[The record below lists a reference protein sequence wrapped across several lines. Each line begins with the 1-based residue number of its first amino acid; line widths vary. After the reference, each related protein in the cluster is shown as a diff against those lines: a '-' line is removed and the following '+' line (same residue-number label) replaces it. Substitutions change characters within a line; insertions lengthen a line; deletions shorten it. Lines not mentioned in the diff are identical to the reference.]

1 MKELEY
7 LKIRGARENNLK
19 NVDVDI
25 PKRKIT
31 VFTGV
36 SGSGKSSLV
45 FETIANE
52 SQRQLNETFSA
63 FVRGFLPKYKA
74 PLVDSL
80 ENLST
85 SVVINQKRLGGNSRS
100 TLGTI
105 TDINPILRVLYSR
118 IGEPSIG
125 SANLFS
131 FNDKEGMCEEC
142 QGIGRKVEVKVETL
156 IDETLSLAEGAI
168 IFPPIKNTE
177 WYLKSYLESGL
188 FDVNKKVSDYS
199 IEERELLLYGADF
212 KVKVAGMNTSYEGV
226 VTKFNRLYLTKEGEL
241 SDRAKKMISEHSHE
255 AVCSECQGQRLSQ
268 RSLSVK
274 VADYSIADLQ
284 SFQLNELLRVLE
296 TIEQPEAST
305 LLQSLVEKITHL
317 VDIGLGYL
325 SLDRETA
332 TLSGGESQRVK
343 MVKHLNNSL
352 VDLLY
357 IFDEPSIG
365 LHPRDVHRLNELL
378 IKLRDKGNTVLVIE
392 HDPDVIKIADYV
404 IEIGPQAGKHGGQIM
419 FKGTYEELLKSDTL
433 TGLYLSQKVQINPIP
448 RKTIG
453 IYEGKKTTTHN
464 LKNISLRVP
473 EQTLTLVT
481 GVAGSGKSTLVKS
494 SFLTEFPET
503 IVIDQAAAQT
513 NSRSNPATYIGI
525 MDKIRSLF
533 GKGNQVSPALFSYNS
548 KGACET
554 CKGQG
559 YIETNL
565 AFMEAVKTECPDCEG
580 RRFKPEVF
588 TYLYKGKTIDEVL
601 NLTVEDALKFFDD
614 ASIQK
619 KLWAMSHV
627 GLDYLTIGQRMSTLS
642 GGECQRM
649 KLASEFYKKGSIY
662 LLDEPSTGLH
672 LSDIAQIMQIMN
684 YLVNQGNTV
693 IVIEHHVDI
702 IRQAD
707 WIVDIGPDG
716 GDKGGNIVFE
726 GTPEQI
732 VLAQASLTGQY
743 IK

>member
-1 MKELEY
+1 MTEY
-7 LKIRGARENNLK
+7 LRIRGARENNLK

-45 FETIANE
+45 FETIASE

-63 FVRGFLPKYKA
+63 FVRGFLPKYKE

-85 SVVINQKRLGGNSRS
+85 SVVIDQKRLGGNSRS

-118 IGEPSIG
+118 IGKPSIG
-125 SANLFS
+125 SANFFS

-142 QGIGRKVEVKVETL
+142 QGIGRKVEVNINKL
-156 IDETLSLAEGAI
+156 IDENLSLAEGAI
-168 IFPPIKNTE
+168 IFPPVKNTE
-177 WYLKSYLESGL
+177 WYMKSYLESGL
-188 FDVNKKVSDYS
+188 FDKNKKVSDYS
-199 IEERELLLYGADF
+199 KEERELLLYGSDL
-212 KVKVAGMNTSYEGV
+212 KVKIDGMNTSYEGL
-226 VTKFNRLYLTKEGEL
+226 VTKFNRLYLLKEGEL
-241 SDRAKKMISEHSHE
+241 SARAQKVLNEFSHE
-255 AVCSECQGQRLSQ
+255 ATCPKCLGQRLSE
-268 RSLSVK
+268 RALSVK
-274 VADYSIADLQ
+274 ISGYSMADLLKLQ
-284 SFQLNELLRVLE
+284 FDELKGV
-296 TIEQPEAST
+296 IEQIQQPEASNLFES
-305 LLQSLVEKITHL
+305 LLEKVNHL
-317 VDIGLGYL
+317 IDIGLGYL

-378 IKLRDKGNTVLVIE
+378 VKLRDKGNTVIVIE
-392 HDPDVIKIADYV
+392 HDPDVIKIADHI
-404 IEIGPQAGKHGGQIM
+404 IEVGPHAGKHGGQIM
-419 FKGTYEELLKSDTL
+419 FTGTYQELLRSKTL
-433 TGLYLSQKVQINPIP
+433 TGRYLSQQTELNAAPRASINF
-448 RKTIG
+448 
-453 IYEGKKTTTHN
+453 YEGQAATTHN

-473 EQTLTLVT
+473 KKTLTLIT

-494 SFLTEFPET
+494 SFLEEFPET
-503 IVIDQAAAQT
+503 IVIDQAAART

-525 MDKIRSLF
+525 MDKIRALF
-533 GKGNQVSPALFSYNS
+533 GQSNKVTPSWFSYNS
-548 KGACET
+548 KGACEE

-565 AFMEAVKTECPDCEG
+565 AFMDAIKTECTACVG
-580 RRFKPEVF
+580 KRFKPEVLA
-588 TYLYKGKTIDEVL
+588 YHYKGKNINEVL
-601 NLTVEDALKFFDD
+601 NLTVEDALEFFEE
-614 ASIQK
+614 ASILK
-619 KLWAMSHV
+619 KLEAMSQV
-627 GLDYLTIGQRMSTLS
+627 GLNYLAIGQPMSTLS

-672 LSDIAQIMQIMN
+672 LSDIEQIMRIMN
-684 YLVNQGNTV
+684 HLVEKGNTV

-716 GDKGGNIVFE
+716 GDKGGQIVFE
-726 GTPEQI
+726 GTPMQI
-732 VLAQASLTGQY
+732 IQEKESLTGQY
-743 IK
+743 IQ